1 LPTDSRSYYITKVMK
16 KAFEAVIFDFG
27 NVLTF
32 PPRECNLSAMQRIS
46 GLDRETLQRE
56 FRRHRPD
63 YDRGVIEGSEYW
75 SRVLV
80 SGGAEADARR
90 IRELIREDI
99 ESWTR
104 INPSVLAWAEELK
117 QAGIKT
123 AILSNMPAELLTGIV
138 SRFSWIE
145 DFDASLFSCR
155 LGMIKPEP
163 GIYQACLEALEVE
176 AGRSV
181 FVDDSIENVQG
192 AKAVGMEAIHHLCL
206 EDTLERLRSLGLLK
220 TAALSARMD
229 P

>member
-1 LPTDSRSYYITKVMK
+1 MK
-16 KAFEAVIFDFG
+16 NTVEAVIFDFG

-32 PPRECNLSAMQRIS
+32 PPHDRDLSAMQRIS

-63 YDRGVIEGSEYW
+63 YDRGAIDGPEYW
-75 SRVLV
+75 ARVLR

-99 ESWTR
+99 TSWTR
-104 INPSVLAWAEELK
+104 INPVVLAWAGELR

-123 AILSNMPAELLTGIV
+123 AILSNMPAELLIDIV
-138 SRFSWIE
+138 SRFPWIG
-145 DFDASLFSCR
+145 DFDASMFSCR

-176 AGRSV
+176 AGKNV
-181 FVDDSIENVQG
+181 FIDDSIENVEG
-192 AKAVGMEAIHHLCL
+192 AEALGIEVIHHLCL
-206 EDTLERLRSLGLLK
+206 EDTLERLQCLGLLK
-220 TAALSARMD
+220 AAVLSARED
-229 P
+229 S